1 MSNYPI
7 EPQHHRA
14 GYAPLI
20 HLSITA
26 SLLFPLAMIIVPL
39 VAYFV
44 SHNPR
49 VRAAGRE
56 VLNFAI
62 TMIFIPFILA
72 GLFVSL
78 IGIPMGIIMLLVL
91 VPYLILSFVLFP
103 IVGAVR
109 CADGIDYQYPL
120 AIRFLRD

>member
-1 MSNYPI
+1 MSSSLN
-7 EPQHHRA
+7 HTGA

-26 SLLFPLAMIIVPL
+26 SILFPLAMIIVPL

-44 SHNPR
+44 SSNRR

-72 GLFVSL
+72 GLYLSL
-78 IGIPMGIIMLLVL
+78 VGIPAAVMMTLLL
-91 VPYLILSFVLFP
+91 VPYIVLAFVVFP
-103 IVGAVR
+103 IVGAVK
-109 CADGIDYQYPL
+109 CADGVDYQYPL
-120 AIRFLRD
+120 TIRFLRD